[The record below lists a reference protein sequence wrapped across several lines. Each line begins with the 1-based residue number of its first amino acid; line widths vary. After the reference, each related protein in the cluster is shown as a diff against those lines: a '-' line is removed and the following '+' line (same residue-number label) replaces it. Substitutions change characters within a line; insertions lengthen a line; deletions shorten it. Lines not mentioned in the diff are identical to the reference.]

1 MPLSLIHI
9 CSVYLA
15 RFAFATDVTLTPKY
29 EGSTEGMVTVVT
41 PAARGFIPMM
51 ELIDWEKELARLQK
65 ELAKNEKEVAMFSKQ
80 LDNPRFVE
88 KAPAALV
95 EETRS
100 KLAAAQEK
108 HKGILQSIAAL
119 S

>member
-1 MPLSLIHI
+1 
-9 CSVYLA
+9 
-15 RFAFATDVTLTPKY
+15 
-29 EGSTEGMVTVVT
+29 
-41 PAARGFIPMM
+41 
-51 ELIDWEKELARLQK
+51 
-65 ELAKNEKEVAMFSKQ
+65 MFSKQ